1 MGSWFLE
8 AEETAVKAARSDEI
22 KKKNPTGKFF
32 QAGLAGLEE
41 VFETRALFGA
51 VGLCVNLLWQ

>member
-1 MGSWFLE
+1 MDSWFLE
-8 AEETAVKAARSDEI
+8 AEETAVRAARGDEI
-22 KKKNPTGKFF
+22 KKNPTGKFF

-51 VGLCVNLLWQ
+51 AGLCVNLLWQ